1 MQTITIYK
9 STDHTVLG
17 TLVDSTGSPITTS
30 TAVLSIY
37 DSTDTI
43 VGSAITGSQSLGVFT
58 FTIPDTLAV
67 VVDERFYGLCV
78 VTDAVGNIDTYKF
91 LINVKYR
98 T

>member
-17 TLVDSTGSPITTS
+17 TLVDSSGSPITTS

-37 DSTDTI
+37 DETDTL
-43 VGSAITGSQSLGVFT
+43 VGSAITATQSLGVYT
-58 FTIPDTLAV
+58 FTIPDTLPV
-67 VVDERFYGLCV
+67 VVDERFYGLVV
-78 VTDAVGNIDTYKF
+78 VTDAVGNIDTYK
-91 LINVKYR
+91 ISITVKYR